1 MDLGS
6 GSDGDDSRPPR
17 IFEIVRESPPNGGPE
32 TGVNMVSSSVCV
44 DILNFRGLSKNQVEI
59 RNKGKN
65 GLPGYFYLILLF
77 HLCILIFLGV
87 QYAKEYSIASLY
99 RRALYPLYPV
109 TV

>member
-44 DILNFRGLSKNQVEI
+44 EILNFRGLSKNQVEI
-59 RNKGKN
+59 PDTFTP
-65 GLPGYFYLILLF
+65 LVYFDVSRHF
-77 HLCILIFLGV
+77 
-87 QYAKEYSIASLY
+87 
-99 RRALYPLYPV
+99 
-109 TV
+109 